1 MDQQE
6 QLKKDLEVLK
16 ISEIEKLTIKFVTAK
31 YRSLAKEKHPDRD
44 GGNTGDFQVLQGAYK
59 RVIRHLEEFENQ
71 EDEDEGQELQRSS
84 RTPEY
89 DILSSIRLANVP
101 EKMARERGM
110 VAGFTRN
117 FMNGFDF

>member
-31 YRSLAKEKHPDRD
+31 YRSLAKEIHPDRD

-59 RVIRHLEEFENQ
+59 RVTRHLEEFENQ
-71 EDEDEGQELQRSS
+71 EDEEDFEKEFFCEEQHNERILYQLCCLHS
-84 RTPEY
+84 R
-89 DILSSIRLANVP
+89 
-101 EKMARERGM
+101 
-110 VAGFTRN
+110 
-117 FMNGFDF
+117 